1 MLLQEKRTTVA
12 YRCPICGGGVMSAVG
27 LFRLSADMVKLKCP
41 CGKSEMQIF
50 RNRDTLPDGTNADGE
65 GTVRLSVPCLLCPK
79 PHTFTLR
86 ESLFFAGDRSGD
98 RSENE
103 SGDGSDDLFS
113 LPCPYS
119 DINIC
124 FTGEINRVKAELAR
138 TELELLDVLE
148 ENGISDFSALH
159 GDEQTLGDPQVREVV
174 LYVIRELEAEGRLY
188 CRCPDHLPPAEDTPP
203 ADTDPDA
210 AVDDDRYQA
219 EITPEGIRVTCTRC
233 GASALIPTDS
243 MVSAHD
249 FLTVDS
255 LRLE

>member
-27 LFRLSADMVKLKCP
+27 LFRLSADMIKLKCP

-50 RNRDTLPDGTNADGE
+50 RNRETLPDGTNADGD

-86 ESLFFAGDRSGD
+86 ESVFFAGDRSGD
-98 RSENE
+98 EDGA
-103 SGDGSDDLFS
+103 GDVFS

-124 FTGEINRVKAELAR
+124 FTGELNRVKAELAR

-159 GDEQTLGDPQVREVV
+159 GDEQTLGDPQVREIV

-188 CRCPDHLPPAEDTPP
+188 CRCQDHLPPAEDAPSTDTDTGDDV
-203 ADTDPDA
+203 ADTA
-210 AVDDDRYQA
+210 DDDRYQA
-219 EITPEGIRVTCTRC
+219 AITPEGIRVTCTRC
-233 GASALIPTDS
+233 GASALIPADS